1 MGDVFISYSSKDYGE
16 AKMVCDNLENSYIPC
31 WIAARDVPP
40 GEDYAEHINKA
51 LRKARFCVVIIS
63 ENSINDPKHVR
74 KELGLAIRHH
84 CKIIA
89 YRLTNDPLPDALDY
103 LLEGVQWI
111 DAENR
116 QTWAI
121 REAVDYIYDQI
132 KNMPE
137 KDLPEQIQLN
147 KDPQEGKRILFR
159 TVLFVLVV
167 VITLAID
174 RYLMATYRS
183 DGTYLAKTI
192 LLFTISIP
200 VMLLVIAPVF
210 GGKRNMLLH
219 LIDVFREIIL
229 SDNKEERKDD

>member
-31 WIAARDVPP
+31 WMAAKDIPVN
-40 GEDYAEHINKA
+40 GYYADMIPKA
-51 LRKARFCVVIIS
+51 IRKARFFFLIVSKNSMDSEHVV
-63 ENSINDPKHVR
+63 
-74 KELGLAIRHH
+74 KELELAIESK
-84 CKIIA
+84 CKIIC
-89 YRLTNDPLPDALDY
+89 YRLDNAPLRDAFNYHLKY
-103 LLEGVQWI
+103 AQWI

-132 KNMPE
+132 KTMPE
-137 KDLPEQIQLN
+137 KDLPEQKIMN
-147 KDPQEGKRILFR
+147 ENAGEIKRIVLR
-159 TVLFVLVV
+159 AVLFLFVV
-167 VITLAID
+167 IITLAID

-183 DGTYLAKTI
+183 DGTYLGKTI
-192 LLFTISIP
+192 LLFTIAIP

>member
-1 MGDVFISYSSKDYGE
+1 MSDVFISYNSKDYGE

-51 LRKARFCVVIIS
+51 LKKARFCVVIIS
-63 ENSINDPKHVR
+63 DNSINDPKHVR
-74 KELGLAIRHH
+74 KELGLAIRYH

-89 YRLTNDPLPDALDY
+89 YRLTNAPLPDAIDY
-103 LLEGVQWI
+103 LLEGCQWI
-111 DAENR
+111 TAENR

-132 KNMPE
+132 ETMPE
-137 KDLPEQIQLN
+137 KDLPEREQMN
-147 KDPQEGKRILFR
+147 KDPQEGKQILFR

-183 DGTYLAKTI
+183 DGTYTAKTV
-192 LLFTISIP
+192 LLFTIAIP